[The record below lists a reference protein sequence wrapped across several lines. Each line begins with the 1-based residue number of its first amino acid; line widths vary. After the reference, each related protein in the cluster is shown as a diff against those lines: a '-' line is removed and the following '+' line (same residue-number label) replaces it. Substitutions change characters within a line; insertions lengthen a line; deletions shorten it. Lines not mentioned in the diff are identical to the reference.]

1 MSGEMLTRTFG
12 DTGIVASA
20 VGLGTWAIGGWM
32 WGGTDADRSVAAIQA
47 SIDEGITLIDTAP
60 AYGQGVAEEIVGRA
74 LEGRRENVVL
84 ATKCGLV
91 WHTDKGNHFF
101 DIDGRPVH
109 RYLGRDSIVEEVE
122 QSLRR
127 LNTDYIDHYITHWQD
142 PTTPVAETMEAL
154 RSLKSAG
161 KIRSIGASNT
171 SADELGA
178 YVAEG
183 GLDAVQEEYSMLKRD
198 IETTLLPLCREH
210 GVSTLSYSSLGL
222 GLLTGKIGPGHDIH
236 RRRSAQGQPPLLG
249 REPRESRP
257 VRDVDR
263 GDLRGPRRKPC
274 ASRHCLDAAAAR
286 HHVFALRG
294 AQPGSG
300 AREREGRASL
310 PDRCGPGSHFRISR
324 GASARPGRLTRNTLR
339 RETTNGGLAPANE
352 AVMRRTREEEDW
364 MHRRR
369 RRV

>member
-1 MSGEMLTRTFG
+1 MLTRKLG

-32 WGGTDADRSVAAIQA
+32 WGGTDTDRSVAAIQA

-74 LEGRRENVVL
+74 LKGRRENVVL

-101 DIDGRPVH
+101 DVDGRPVH
-109 RYLGRDSIVEEVE
+109 RYLGKDSIVEEVE

-171 SADELGA
+171 SPDELGA
-178 YVAEG
+178 YVEAG

-198 IETTLLPLCREH
+198 IETTLLPICREH

-222 GLLTGKIGPGHDIH
+222 GLLTGKIGPEHEFTGD
-236 RRRSAQGQPPLLG
+236 
-249 REPRESRP
+249 
-257 VRDVDR
+257 
-263 GDLRGPRRKPC
+263 DLRKDNPRFSVANRERVARFVTSIAAIC
-274 ASRHCLDAAAAR
+274 EDHDASPAQVVIAWTLRQPGITFSLCGARNPDQARENARAGRVSLTAADLEAISASAAA
-286 HHVFALRG
+286 HLRDLDG
-294 AQPGSG
+294 
-300 AREREGRASL
+300 
-310 PDRCGPGSHFRISR
+310 
-324 GASARPGRLTRNTLR
+324 
-339 RETTNGGLAPANE
+339 
-352 AVMRRTREEEDW
+352 
-364 MHRRR
+364 
-369 RRV
+369 